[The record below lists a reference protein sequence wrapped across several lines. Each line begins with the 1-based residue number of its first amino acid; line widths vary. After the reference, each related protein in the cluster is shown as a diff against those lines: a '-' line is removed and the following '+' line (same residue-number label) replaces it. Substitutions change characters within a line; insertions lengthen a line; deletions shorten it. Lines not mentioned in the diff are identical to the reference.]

1 MEKQEGRKEE
11 EEAKKREEAQ
21 KYDKQDMP
29 IYASEE
35 EKNENTNKRKA
46 DTKGKRSMW
55 SKVCLPRLLIV
66 TAFSLSVA
74 TALHLSIC
82 VENIRLLYLQGIS
95 SAWARIWAG
104 LRYGVELWGEGG
116 QGGARKASKTTG
128 FRRGTLAMR
137 SFHMQMG

>member
-1 MEKQEGRKEE
+1 
-11 EEAKKREEAQ
+11 
-21 KYDKQDMP
+21 MP

-82 VENIRLLYLQGIS
+82 VENIRLLCLQGIS

-116 QGGARKASKTTG
+116 RGGGHARQAKQQVSEGGLWQCGPFTCRWGKTTVT
-128 FRRGTLAMR
+128 RAESPDQLTSAAYIVLL
-137 SFHMQMG
+137 